1 MLDSGRRPMGRLFY
15 WAVAIVAAS
24 GLWISAAGAPQG
36 GVGTTTIADTVYMAD
51 GTAAS
56 GSVIITWPAFVSA
69 SGAAVAAGETS
80 VALGANGAL
89 SVALVPNAG
98 ATPAGVYYT
107 VVYQLGPGQVKTEY
121 WMVPTTSP
129 ANLATVRTTP
139 GSGLAGQPVSMQY
152 VNSGLA
158 TKADDSAVVHL
169 NGAETISGTKTFASS
184 PNVPAPTN
192 STDLAT
198 KGYVDQSVTG
208 VGSGNYLSTAGG
220 TLTGPLTLP
229 GNPVAPLQAA
239 AKQYVDF
246 GLSGK
251 ADLISGLIPANELGT
266 GTATVGSCLLGNG
279 SWGACGGGGGNGN
292 ATSIQGINVST
303 SGPGTG
309 SSLVYSGGQYSP
321 LSNAAYDAR
330 VYGIVSDGATDNT
343 AAVKALLTTIG
354 SSGATIRL
362 SPGVTAVD
370 NITIPANVLV
380 DYSAGGAWKTLT
392 SMTAPGGAAFV
403 NGTGAECGA
412 TASCSSS
419 VALNGSTTLST
430 TAGNTLAVF
439 AAPYPGFSYVF
450 SSVTDSCGDQFAH
463 VQQSLIGQ
471 PRNVGAWVSANI
483 AGGSCTITATANG
496 TLTNS
501 QVIVQQF
508 SGLGPIVAVDGA
520 GASSNSVS
528 NPMNSGAAATTAGSL
543 LLGYGGQAF
552 TAETCTAGSGYV
564 QPAGTAGQT
573 VSGYLCAEYLLSS
586 PGGSQTATQNLSS
599 LPANEVYNLLA
610 LRPGSATLAHLG
622 GIFNPDNHQIFYNAT
637 GTKGIIDFTGNATL
651 SEVRPEWWGA
661 SPAAS
666 AAVNT
671 PALQAA
677 IHGAFGTGRTNG
689 SGLSVWNKP
698 LILSGNYNINGE
710 LQFYD
715 VLNFKVKCDH
725 RLSGGITQNAANSRI
740 IDGQSIAYGSFDDC
754 IWTGAASST
763 NGLIDLDY
771 NGVTTAGDLAPQFID
786 FNRNTFNGGGI
797 VDTGVLIS
805 KSGGGAQGSNIYCWN
820 CEGESFTGAVW
831 QIGGDNTG
839 RNAGRQD
846 AMNAIDVGWYG
857 GDMQG
862 NPLYG
867 LASYGGGH
875 VFLRDTTEENGFQAQ
890 TGFDMWCSLQIG
902 TEPCIMDNVRSESRR
917 LISAG
922 ICQVRNSYTINQSA
936 YPAPGSTYPVG
947 SIMMGSAVAGDGQ
960 YYKVTV
966 DAAPGFGGVGTPS
979 SPVVATGGAATTIV
993 SSGAS
998 WTSSAFVGMYV
1009 AVLHGT
1015 NVGCYGSI
1023 AANTAT
1029 TITVSSWLTKYAE
1042 IACSAPDSTSTFV
1055 VEPGWNAG
1063 TVASGGMTLVALNE
1077 RGIDGSN
1084 GNGGMQGTVE
1094 NVIMP
1099 GDQVNLSGTAVARNL
1114 TVTRADWLP
1123 AVGGGWWSEELN
1135 HDWDAHILT
1144 TVSDGAGNYHY
1155 QNWKYPN
1162 AALGTLF
1169 SGPFQRNLGTTPLI
1183 WSCGNGGGLANAC
1196 SDTWIGGRSD
1206 PFSTNSVSRTILE
1219 FGGVLGRATPTGV
1232 DQNGAST
1239 DIQGGLP
1246 TGAGTPGKIN
1256 FRVAPT
1262 GGASGSTPVS
1272 GAIVASVDPNGLEGA
1287 IGGTTPAAGAFTN
1300 LSASSANFSG
1310 AVVANSSV
1318 TFAGVTGATQCLH
1331 VNATGVVSGTG
1342 ADCGSGSG
1350 GGSGTVNSGATSQVA
1365 MYSAN
1370 EAAVSGDAALTDS
1383 GTTLNY
1389 SGSGGISAS
1398 SGTFGGNVTVGGQLI
1413 LTGPWMADT
1422 PIPGSAMGAAATGT
1436 SSIGISNDG
1445 NFYISASGGTPQKI
1459 VTGGSAV
1466 TSVFGRTGAVT
1477 AQSGDYA
1484 VGQVTGAAPLASPT
1498 FTGTVTEPVPALP
1511 NQGANSFFAA
1521 PSGTAGAPGFR
1532 AIVAAD
1538 IPTLN
1543 QNTTGNAGT
1552 ATNVAGGAVGSIPYQ
1567 TGAGGTAMLAGNTA
1581 ASDQVLTSAGTGS
1594 AAQAPML
1601 KSAPALSAANMSAFP
1616 NVVAGLS
1623 PAGGLATG
1631 DYVKANGYST
1641 MTDSGVLAGPYP
1653 VPWITAVRGGVGA
1666 AFAQNTVKMWGVVLT
1681 YPLSTSNVAYSA
1693 YAADNTAN
1701 LYDIG
1706 IACGQTSCN
1715 GGAYTAGQIV
1725 LNIGATAGTTFSP
1738 LTGARTLN
1746 WSQGTRTLQPGKYY
1760 VVITSNCASSCATI
1774 TADSSTLAVTFQNGT
1789 TAGTTSGGALANFTA
1804 PSDVWSWGASVPA
1817 LVVK

>member
-15 WAVAIVAAS
+15 WAIAIVAAS
-24 GLWISAAGAPQG
+24 GLWISAAGSPQSG
-36 GVGTTTIADTVYMAD
+36 IGTTTITDTVYMAD

-56 GSVIITWPAFVSA
+56 GNVIITWPAFVSA

-107 VVYQLGPGQVKTEY
+107 VVYQLGPGQVKTEF
-121 WMVPTTSP
+121 WVVPATSP

-139 GSGLAGQPVSMQY
+139 GTGLAGQPVSMQY
-152 VNSGLA
+152 VNSELA
-158 TKADDSAVVHL
+158 NKADDSAVVHL
-169 NGAETISGTKTFASS
+169 SGAETISGTKTFASS
-184 PNVPAPTN
+184 PSVPAPTN
-192 STDLAT
+192 STDIAT
-198 KGYVDQSVTG
+198 KAYVDQSVTNS
-208 VGSGNYLSTAGG
+208 GSGSYLSTAGG

-229 GNPVAPLQAA
+229 GNPSAPLQASP
-239 AKQYVDF
+239 KQYVDL

-251 ADLISGLIPANELGT
+251 ADLIAGLVPARELGT
-266 GTATVGSCLLGNG
+266 GTATAGTCLLGNG
-279 SWGACGGGGGNGN
+279 TWGACGGGGGNGN
-292 ATSIQGINVST
+292 ATSIQGVNVSA
-303 SGPGTG
+303 SGPSTG
-309 SSLVYSGGQYSP
+309 SSLVYNGGQYNP
-321 LSNAAYDAR
+321 LTNAVYDAR
-330 VYGIVSDGATDNT
+330 IYGILADGATDNT

-354 SSGATIRL
+354 TTAATIRL
-362 SPGVTAVD
+362 APGVTAVA
-370 NITIPANVLV
+370 NLTIPANVLV
-380 DYSAGGAWKTLT
+380 DYSAGAAWKTLT
-392 SMTAPGGAAFV
+392 STTAAGGAAFV

-412 TASCSSS
+412 TATCTSA

-430 TAGNTLAVF
+430 TAGNTLVVF
-439 AAPYPGFSYVF
+439 AAPYPGYSYVF
-450 SSVTDSCGDQFAH
+450 SSITDSCGDQFAH

-471 PRNVGAWVSANI
+471 TRNVGAWVAANI
-483 AGGSCTITATANG
+483 AGGSCTVTATANG

-508 SGLGPIVAVDGA
+508 SGLGPIVSADGA
-520 GASSNSVS
+520 GASSNSVT
-528 NPMNSGAAATTAGSL
+528 NPMNSGTAVTAAGSL
-543 LLGYGGQAF
+543 LLGYGGQPF
-552 TAETCTAGSGYV
+552 TTETCTAGGGYT

-573 VSGYLCAEYLLSS
+573 VSGYLCAEYRLSS
-586 PGGSQTATQNLSS
+586 PGGSQSATQSISS
-599 LPANEVYNLLA
+599 LPANEVYNFLA
-610 LRPGSATLAHLG
+610 LRPGSGTLAHLG

-637 GTKGIIDFTGNATL
+637 GTAGVVDFTGNSSL

-661 SPAAS
+661 SPTAS

-677 IHGAFGTGRTNG
+677 VHGAFGTGRTNG
-689 SGLSVWNKP
+689 SGLSGWNKT
-698 LILSGNYNINGE
+698 LVLGGNYNINGE

-715 VLNFKVKCDH
+715 VVNFKVKCDR
-725 RLSGGITQNAANSRI
+725 RLSAGITQNTANLRI

-763 NGLIDLDY
+763 NALIDLDY
-771 NGVTTAGDLAPQFID
+771 NGVTTAGDLAPQFVD
-786 FNRNTFNGGGI
+786 FNRNTFNGDNL

-831 QIGGDNTG
+831 QIGGDNAG
-839 RNAGRQD
+839 RNVGRQD
-846 AMNAIDVGWYG
+846 AQNAIDVGWYG

-875 VFLRDTTEENGFQAQ
+875 VFLRDTTEENGFATQ

-902 TEPCIMDNVRSESRR
+902 TEPCVMENVRSESRR

-922 ICQVRNSYTINQSA
+922 IGQVKNSYTINQA
-936 YPAPGSTYPVG
+936 TYPVPGGTYPVG

-966 DAAPGFGGVGTPS
+966 DTTPGFGGVGTPS
-979 SPVVATGGAATTIV
+979 SPIAATGGGATTIV
-993 SSGAS
+993 SSAAS
-998 WTSSAFVGMYV
+998 WTPSAFVGMNV

-1015 NVGCYGSI
+1015 NIGCYGLVT
-1023 AANTAT
+1023 ANTAT
-1029 TITVSSWLTKYAE
+1029 TITVSSWLTKYAG
-1042 IACSAPDSTSTFV
+1042 IVCSAPDSTSTFV
-1055 VEPGWNAG
+1055 VEPGWNGG
-1063 TVASGGMTLVALNE
+1063 TVVSGGMTLVALNE

-1084 GNGGMQGTVE
+1084 GNAGMQGSVE
-1094 NVIMP
+1094 NVIIP
-1099 GDQVNLSGTAVARNL
+1099 GDQVNLAATAAARNL

-1123 AVGGGWWSEELN
+1123 SVGGGWWSAQLN

-1144 TVSDGAGNYHY
+1144 TISDSAGNYHY

-1162 AALGTLF
+1162 AASGTLF
-1169 SGPFQRNLGTTPLI
+1169 NGPFQRNLGTTPLI

-1219 FGGVLGRATPTGV
+1219 FGGVLGRATPTGT

-1246 TGAGTPGKIN
+1246 TGAGTPGNIN
-1256 FRVAPT
+1256 FRIAPT
-1262 GGASGSTPVS
+1262 GGISGSTPVP
-1272 GAIVASVDPNGLEGA
+1272 GAIVASIDPNGVEGA
-1287 IGGTTPAAGAFTN
+1287 IGGTTPAAGAFST
-1300 LSASSANFSG
+1300 
-1310 AVVANSSV
+1310 V
-1318 TFAGVTGATQCLH
+1318 TLAGITGTTQCLH

-1342 ADCGSGSG
+1342 VDCGSGGG
-1350 GGSGTVNSGATSQVA
+1350 GGSGTVNSGGTSQVA

-1370 EAAVSGDAALTDS
+1370 GAAVSGDAALTDS

-1398 SGTFGGNVTVGGQLI
+1398 SGTFSGNVTVGGQLI
-1413 LTGPWMADT
+1413 LTGPWMVDT
-1422 PIPGSAMGAAATGT
+1422 PVPGTAMVAAATGT

-1459 VTGGSAV
+1459 VTGESAV

-1477 AQSGDYA
+1477 AQSGDYS

-1498 FTGTVTEPVPALP
+1498 FTGTVTEPVPAWP
-1511 NQGANSFFAA
+1511 SQGVNTFFAA
-1521 PSGTAGAPGFR
+1521 PSGTAGTPGFR
-1532 AIVAAD
+1532 AITAAD

-1543 QNTTGNAGT
+1543 QNTTG
-1552 ATNVAGGAVGSIPYQ
+1552 S
-1567 TGAGGTAMLAGNTA
+1567 A
-1581 ASDQVLTSAGTGS
+1581 AS
-1594 AAQAPML
+1594 
-1601 KSAPALSAANMSAFP
+1601 LSAASVLPNGSTATTQSAGDNTTKLATTAFVTGSFSG
-1616 NVVAGLS
+1616 VV
-1623 PAGGLATG
+1623 TG
-1631 DYVKANGYST
+1631 DYVKGNGT
-1641 MTDSGVLAGPYP
+1641 TAVTDSGVLSGPYTI
-1653 VPWITAVRGGVGA
+1653 PWITAVRGGGTA
-1666 AFAQNTVKMWGVVLT
+1666 SFAQNVVKMWGVVLT
-1681 YPLSTSNVAYSA
+1681 FPLKTSNVAYYVS
-1693 YAADNTAN
+1693 AADNSAN

-1706 IACGQTSCN
+1706 IACGAVGSSCN
-1715 GGAYTAGQIV
+1715 GGAYSPGQIIV
-1725 LNIGATAGTTFSP
+1725 DIGATAGTSFAPTAS
-1738 LTGARTLN
+1738 TTYSKN
-1746 WSQGTRTLQPGKYY
+1746 WSQGSTILQPGKYY
-1760 VVITSNCASSCATI
+1760 IVVTTNCASSCATI
-1774 TADSSTLAVTFQNGT
+1774 SGDGSSYAVTFQNAA
-1789 TAGTTSGGALANFTA
+1789 TAGSTSSGALPASFTA
-1804 PSDVWSWGASVPA
+1804 PADVWSWGSA
-1817 LVVK
+1817 LPSLAVK